1 MISLTSIKYLL
12 KSHSALKNL
21 IFFSLIIFLFL
32 AIYLASSW
40 GITAVSVIQPHQLM
54 MKWAANKEAFSEK
67 KWQVAVNKLQSAIE
81 NNSNNAEHYFYLAAL
96 YDFKAYQKPI
106 WKKAALND
114 RAKAISL
121 YKKALELRPT
131 WSAAWANLAMTKTL
145 KIEFGDEVKVA
156 LSNALSYGPWE
167 KNVFH
172 KVLWVSMA
180 NWKGLPVTLQQ
191 QVIRRIKETVNS
203 NGRVPGYIQ
212 QTADHFKWHKEL
224 KNIIENVVG
233 SKEKK
238 QI

>member
-21 IFFSLIIFLFL
+21 IFFSLITFLFV
-32 AIYLASSW
+32 AIYLTSSW
-40 GITAVSVIQPHQLM
+40 GITAVSVIQPNKLM
-54 MKWAANKEAFSEK
+54 TKWAANKEPFSEK
-67 KWQVAVNKLQSAIE
+67 KWQAAVTRLQSAIE

-106 WKKAALND
+106 WNKSALKN

-121 YKKALELRPT
+121 YKKALQLRPT
-131 WSAAWANLAMTKTL
+131 WSDAWANLAMTKTL

-172 KVLWVSMA
+172 KVLWVSLA